1 MDLSPLPLAAGASKA
16 NDLTRALLPSDE
28 CYRQVRALAQLV
40 KQQFRTLKTVSAY
53 AKQLALSSN
62 HLNVLCRWLL
72 HQTASGV
79 LHVRVVAEAQLLLT
93 RTENS
98 VAAITAALGF
108 DDAS

>member
-40 KQQFRTLKTVSAY
+40 NQQFRTLKTVSAY
-53 AKQLALSSN
+53 AEQLALSFN